1 MALPFFPFMF
11 YEDCPSHC
19 SQYCPSHRTLYGAR
33 HRTLY
38 RPRHSYLGLCHSHL
52 DYFFTLSSLT
62 YICVI
67 S

>member
-19 SQYCPSHRTLYGAR
+19 SQYCPSHRTLF
-33 HRTLY
+33 
-38 RPRHSYLGLCHSHL
+38 RPRQSYLGLCHSHL